1 MRTWARLLVAA
12 ATCALTSTVVA
23 EQPQDST
30 AESPQPA
37 VTVGIFPFLPA
48 ARLEAFAGGITSQLS
63 RKLQQPVEFRTRKNY
78 EAYHEA
84 VISGRFDLAMVH
96 PLNVPTAMAAG
107 LRPVARYSQNISVI
121 FLIREDREL
130 RSLSDLVGG
139 TIALP
144 AHGSMVEALARQHLA
159 QRGIAG
165 KLTVSHAATHDACI
179 HAMLTRKADSCATTD
194 LPLAIARQRG
204 TLPLRIL
211 ERTPSLP
218 SVAYLARPQMP
229 EAEFER
235 LQAAVLRWEPTPG
248 MVPLLKAAGMAE
260 AWAPTDG
267 SEYLNLTAQA
277 GAVQ

>member
-1 MRTWARLLVAA
+1 MRTWARLWLAT
-12 ATCALTSTVVA
+12 ATCAFSATAASAQPTS
-23 EQPQDST
+23 ST
-30 AESPQPA
+30 AENVQPA

-84 VISGRFDLAMVH
+84 VINGRFDLAMVH
-96 PLNVPTAMAAG
+96 PLNVPMAMAAG
-107 LRPVARYSQNISVI
+107 LRPMARYSQNISVI
-121 FLIREDREL
+121 FLIREDRES
-130 RSLSDLVGG
+130 RSLSDLAGG

-144 AHGSMVEALARQHLA
+144 ARGSMVEALARQHLS

-165 KLTVSHAATHDACI
+165 KLTMIHAPTHDACI
-179 HAMLTRKADSCATTD
+179 HAMLSRKADSCATTD

-229 EAEFER
+229 DAEFER
-235 LQAAVLRWEPTPG
+235 LQAAVLRWEPAPG

-260 AWAPTDG
+260 AWTPSDG
-267 SEYLNLTAQA
+267 SEYLNLNAQA
-277 GAVQ
+277 GAVP